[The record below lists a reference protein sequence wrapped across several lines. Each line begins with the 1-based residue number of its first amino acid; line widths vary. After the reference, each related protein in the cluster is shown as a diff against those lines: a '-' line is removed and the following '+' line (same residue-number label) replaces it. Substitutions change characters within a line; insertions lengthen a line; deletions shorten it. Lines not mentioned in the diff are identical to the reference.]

1 MTIEPLLNSNN
12 AADIP
17 SFEIPLGVA
26 ALSLTNSRPPNQPIG
41 RMVHRVSR
49 YHSWFFTGTFPSP

>member
-17 SFEIPLGVA
+17 VFNRRLTGRILSVAPKLPPLENRLRPKPNV
-26 ALSLTNSRPPNQPIG
+26 LLDIRSR
-41 RMVHRVSR
+41 
-49 YHSWFFTGTFPSP
+49 

>member
-17 SFEIPLGVA
+17 RGLRTAFFA
-26 ALSLTNSRPPNQPIG
+26 CHYCDG
-41 RMVHRVSR
+41 R
-49 YHSWFFTGTFPSP
+49 G

>member
-17 SFEIPLGVA
+17 SIRPLSPFWWKV
-26 ALSLTNSRPPNQPIG
+26 LFDPIARRSQDSSYG
-41 RMVHRVSR
+41 EDV
-49 YHSWFFTGTFPSP
+49 

>member
-17 SFEIPLGVA
+17 QKNGASVCMPVLA
-26 ALSLTNSRPPNQPIG
+26 
-41 RMVHRVSR
+41 
-49 YHSWFFTGTFPSP
+49 FTIE